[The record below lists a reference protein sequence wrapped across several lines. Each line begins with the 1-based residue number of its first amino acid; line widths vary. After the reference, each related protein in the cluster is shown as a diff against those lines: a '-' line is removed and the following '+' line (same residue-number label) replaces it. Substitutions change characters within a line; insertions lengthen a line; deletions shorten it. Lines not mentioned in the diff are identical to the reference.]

1 MLHVKSHDGLERPE
15 QRGNDKADKIAKKLM
30 NQAETLEPLPYFITA
45 EEKFLAFHKDT
56 LITDNIRTWLKEQE
70 LTQLQNAWRKLKVQ
84 GRLFRRFPQQILTLT
99 KLIKNWSIERAEGKA
114 WIFFIFAICD
124 WLPLNYRVHSHSND
138 TPKTLCCLCQGNA
151 PETTASIHLPGS

>member
-1 MLHVKSHDGLERPE
+1 
-15 QRGNDKADKIAKKLM
+15 M

-99 KLIKNWSIERAEGKA
+99 KLIKNRSIERAEGKA

-124 WLPLNYRVHSHSND
+124 WLPLNYESTHI
-138 TPKTLCCLCQGNA
+138 A
-151 PETTASIHLPGS
+151 TTHQKHYAASVKATHPRLQSIYSLARLLE

>member
-1 MLHVKSHDGLERPE
+1 
-15 QRGNDKADKIAKKLM
+15 M

-45 EEKFLAFHKDT
+45 EEKFLAFHKDP

-99 KLIKNWSIERAEGKA
+99 KLIKNWLIERAEGKG
-114 WIFFIFAICD
+114 WIFSFSRYVTGSRSIIESAHIATTHQKHYAASVKATHPRPEHLFTCPALREEHNTLRERTD
-124 WLPLNYRVHSHSND
+124 PSH
-138 TPKTLCCLCQGNA
+138 P
-151 PETTASIHLPGS
+151 PHLDIPRIS